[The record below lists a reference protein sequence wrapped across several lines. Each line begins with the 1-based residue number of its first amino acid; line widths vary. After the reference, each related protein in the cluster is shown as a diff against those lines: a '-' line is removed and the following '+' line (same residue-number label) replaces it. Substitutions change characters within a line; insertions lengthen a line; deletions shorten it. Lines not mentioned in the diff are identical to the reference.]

1 MDYKRL
7 RKCFAEGVE
16 EPEYVFNLWY
26 PFSYRKYL
34 KLVFF
39 LEAFLL
45 IQACTTSFSVI
56 ALLNTLTMYVV
67 LKLKLLQFGFKNF
80 DRKFNTNNGNWII
93 SHSEAIENLKS
104 LIEEHQGIIRWDF
117 LNHKGIMFYVV
128 I

>member
-67 LKLKLLQFGFKNF
+67 VKLKLLQFGFKNF
-80 DRKFNTNNGNWII
+80 DRKFNTNGNCNMN
-93 SHSEAIENLKS
+93 HSEAIENLQS
-104 LIEEHQGIIRWDF
+104 LIEEHQEIIRWITKAECF
-117 LNHKGIMFYVV
+117 MS
-128 I
+128 